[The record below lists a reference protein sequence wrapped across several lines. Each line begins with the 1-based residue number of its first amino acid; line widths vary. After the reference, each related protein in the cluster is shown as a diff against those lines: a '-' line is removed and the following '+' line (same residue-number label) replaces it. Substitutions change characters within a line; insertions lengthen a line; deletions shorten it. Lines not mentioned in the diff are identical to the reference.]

1 MGFSWKFL
9 DDDMFK
15 DVKFILDNLMK
26 VCVSQGLEVSVK
38 KAQTLM
44 PFDEDYLW
52 NIGLLGTHNPEVL
65 LNTMVFNL

>member
-1 MGFSWKFL
+1 MGFSWKIL
-9 DDDMFK
+9 NDDMFK

-26 VCVSQGLEVSVK
+26 ICASQGLGVSVK

-44 PFDEDYLW
+44 PFDEDNLW
-52 NIGLLGTHNPEVL
+52 NIGLVGIHNPEVL